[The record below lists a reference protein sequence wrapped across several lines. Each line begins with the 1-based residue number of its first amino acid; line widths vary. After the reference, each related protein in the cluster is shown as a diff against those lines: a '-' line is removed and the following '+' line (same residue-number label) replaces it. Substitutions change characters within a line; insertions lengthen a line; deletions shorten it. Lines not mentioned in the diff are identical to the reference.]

1 LSTIIDCQRSRSIAS
16 EPEVVF
22 VVKLLS
28 VCVGSLA
35 VLSLVACSSAPGP
48 IVDTKGVDMA
58 LYRADLADCEAF
70 AEQVRIEQGM
80 AKGATAGGA
89 VGAATGAVRGR
100 DVGEYAG
107 VGAVAGAAKSGI
119 MGDQEKSRVVKNCMR
134 GRGYKVLN

>member
-1 LSTIIDCQRSRSIAS
+1 MKRLIGW
-16 EPEVVF
+16 VV
-22 VVKLLS
+22 
-28 VCVGSLA
+28 SLA
-35 VLSLVACSSAPGP
+35 VLVVVACSSAPGP

-58 LYRADLADCEAF
+58 RYRTDLADCETY

-80 AKGATAGGA
+80 AKGAAAGAA
-89 VGAATGAVRGR
+89 VGGATGAIRGS

-119 MGDQEKSRVVKNCMR
+119 KGDREKSRVVKNCMR